1 MNNNREILGRDKIV
15 KDKKMLTHVLN
26 DMHKGIINRYHPL
39 QRKTDQWGLEAKSG
53 LAASVI
59 KQEDIDS
66 IKVCEVL
73 FPEKGTYTLYLI
85 DGLQRLTVL
94 DEFKNDGFAMRKALE
109 MPIISYQG
117 VDENGE
123 VAVIEYNLVGKRYS
137 DLPEELK
144 ERFDSYPVEIVKH
157 LDCTSEEVAY
167 HIRRYNRQTSMNP
180 SQKGILEM
188 PDVVKNVKNISD
200 NNKFFKNCGNYGSK
214 DGIKGVFDRIVNETI
229 MFTYFRDNWVKGSKM
244 YAFLNNN
251 ATNEQYIELN
261 DNLNRLAKIVN
272 TDTGNQLFNPKNSFI
287 WFTAFYEFLKF
298 KLPDIKFAEFL
309 DEFSKTLHN
318 VTFEEYDNESFDSY
332 DANRSTKDKK
342 VVFYKLDMI
351 MKLMEQYFGIN
362 MDTQNVEENANDTTT
377 ENTINVEDT
386 IKTTEPEVV
395 AEIIDNTDN
404 ILAEEDNKETSEDT
418 IKEVDNNDIIISD
431 LDFVKMTENKEATD
445 DDLEVYN
452 EFLDNCV
459 RVSSP
464 VYQICKQALL
474 AITAYAFLH
483 DKDTEMEEWISDF
496 QNEKTEFGGTN
507 FDNYTYIK
515 NDFKEFLKVKAA

>member
-15 KDKKMLTHVLN
+15 KDKKMLAHVLN
-26 DMHKGIINRYHPL
+26 DMNKGIINRFHPL

-73 FPEKGTYTLYLI
+73 FREKGTYTLYLI

-123 VAVIEYNLVGKRYS
+123 VAVIEYNLAGKRYS

-144 ERFDSYPVEIVKH
+144 ERFDSYPIEIVKH

-167 HIRRYNRQTSMNP
+167 NIRRYNRQTNMNP

-188 PDVVKNVKNISD
+188 PDVVKNVKDISD

-214 DGIKGVFDRIVNETI
+214 DGIKGVFDRIVNETM
-229 MFTYFRDNWVKGSKM
+229 MFTYFRDYWVKGGKM
-244 YAFLNNN
+244 YTFLNSN
-251 ATNEQYIELN
+251 ATNDQYDELN
-261 DNLNRLAKIVN
+261 NNLNRLSKIINMN
-272 TDTGNQLFNPKNSFI
+272 TNGQLFNAKNSFI

-342 VVFYKLDMI
+342 VVFHKLDMI
-351 MKLMEQYFGIN
+351 IKLMKKYFGIEEN
-362 MDTQNVEENANDTTT
+362 MNNAVEENVVNAEDITKAT
-377 ENTINVEDT
+377 E
-386 IKTTEPEVV
+386 TEVMPEVV
-395 AEIIDNTDN
+395 DNTDN
-404 ILAEEDNKETSEDT
+404 VLIKETSED
-418 IKEVDNNDIIISD
+418 IKETSEDIVKKADKDITLTD
-431 LDFVKMTENKEATD
+431 LDFVRMTENKEVTD
-445 DDLEVYN
+445 GDLEAYN

-483 DKDTEMEEWISDF
+483 DKDIEMEEWINEF

-515 NDFKEFLKVKAA
+515 NDFKEFLKTKAA

>member
-15 KDKKMLTHVLN
+15 KDKKMLAHVLN
-26 DMHKGIINRYHPL
+26 DMNKGIINRFHPL
-39 QRKTDQWGLEAKSG
+39 QRKTDQWGIEAKSG
-53 LAASVI
+53 LAASII

-73 FPEKGTYTLYLI
+73 FLEKGTYTLYLI

-123 VAVIEYNLVGKRYS
+123 VAVIEYNLAGKRYS

-188 PDVVKNVKNISD
+188 PDIVKNVKSISD
-200 NNKFFKNCGNYGSK
+200 NNEFFKECGNYGSK

-229 MFTYFRDNWVKGSKM
+229 MFTYFRDNWIKGCKM
-244 YAFLNNN
+244 YTFLNDN
-251 ATNEQYIELN
+251 ATNEQYDELN
-261 DNLNRLAKIVN
+261 NNLNRLSKIINMN
-272 TDTGNQLFNPKNSFI
+272 TNGQLFNAKNSFI

-309 DEFSKTLHN
+309 DEFGKTLHN
-318 VTFEEYDNESFDSY
+318 VTFEEYNNESFDSY
-332 DANRSTKDKK
+332 DTNRSTKDKK
-342 VVFYKLDMI
+342 VVFHKLDMI
-351 MKLMEQYFGIN
+351 IKLMKKYFGI
-362 MDTQNVEENANDTTT
+362 EENIVSAEDITKAT
-377 ENTINVEDT
+377 E
-386 IKTTEPEVV
+386 TEVIEKVV
-395 AEIIDNTDN
+395 DDTDN
-404 ILAEEDNKETSEDT
+404 VPEKETSEDEET
-418 IKEVDNNDIIISD
+418 SEDIVKKVDNDSVLTD
-431 LDFVKMTENKEATD
+431 LDFVRMTENKEVTD
-445 DDLEVYN
+445 GDLEAYN

-483 DKDTEMEEWISDF
+483 DKDIEMEEWINEF

-515 NDFKEFLKVKAA
+515 NDFKEFLKTKAA

>member
-15 KDKKMLTHVLN
+15 KDKKMLAHVLN
-26 DMHKGIINRYHPL
+26 DMNKGIINRFHPL

-66 IKVCEVL
+66 IKVCEML
-73 FPEKGTYTLYLI
+73 FLEKGTYTLYLI

-109 MPIISYQG
+109 MPVISYQG
-117 VDENGE
+117 INENGE
-123 VAVIEYNLVGKRYS
+123 VAVIEYNLAGKRYS

-144 ERFDSYPVEIVKH
+144 ERFDSYPIEIVKH

-167 HIRRYNRQTSMNP
+167 NIRRYNRQTNMNP

-188 PDVVKNVKNISD
+188 PDVVKNVKGISD
-200 NNKFFKNCGNYGSK
+200 NNEFFKECGNYGSK

-229 MFTYFRDNWVKGSKM
+229 MFTYFRDNWIKGSKM
-244 YAFLNNN
+244 YAFLNDN
-251 ATNEQYIELN
+251 ATNDQYDELN
-261 DNLNRLAKIVN
+261 NNLNRLSKIINMN
-272 TDTGNQLFNPKNSFI
+272 TNGQLFNTKNSFI

-342 VVFYKLDMI
+342 VVFHKLDMI
-351 MKLMEQYFGIN
+351 IKLMKKYFG
-362 MDTQNVEENANDTTT
+362 VEENVVNA
-377 ENTINVEDT
+377 EDIT
-386 IKTTEPEVV
+386 KTTETEVMPEVV
-395 AEIIDNTDN
+395 DNTDN
-404 ILAEEDNKETSEDT
+404 VAIKETSED
-418 IKEVDNNDIIISD
+418 IKETSEDIVKKADKDITLTD
-431 LDFVKMTENKEATD
+431 LDFVRMTENKEVTD
-445 DDLEVYN
+445 GDLEAYN

-483 DKDTEMEEWISDF
+483 DKDIEMEEWINEF

-515 NDFKEFLKVKAA
+515 NDFKEFLKTKAA